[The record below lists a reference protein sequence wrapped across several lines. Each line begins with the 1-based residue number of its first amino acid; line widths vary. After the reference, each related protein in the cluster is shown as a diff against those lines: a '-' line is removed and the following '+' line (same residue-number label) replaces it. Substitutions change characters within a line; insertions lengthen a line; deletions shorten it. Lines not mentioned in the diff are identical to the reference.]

1 MKNNSTMLKL
11 AKLRKKEN
19 EWESEEENPSM
30 EKRISEQKSE
40 VQRPQQTT
48 QTKAEP
54 FSWLK
59 NTQEDTTDFFSDWK
73 NQISNNRKEAE
84 YRYSLSDKDRDI
96 YDTIKNTEGYS
107 SEYLKNRS
115 GGDYTK
121 KLDLEFEN
129 DEWNSLSRD
138 QKERYLRL
146 ANASTDT
153 DLYDSLTSEDK
164 RLYDR
169 INGYEHDD
177 NGRTFL
183 TNDDDEKND
192 RMYREA
198 QNILIGGSWSD
209 EKKGIEQKKMWLSLP
224 ADIREGLIAYSDKGG
239 LLKSS
244 TDTPLKD
251 ELIDTLRFKYGYS
264 DDEIEMLFKYGA
276 AVYNAENQQEYNEL
290 VEHELSTNPAYAFIA
305 PFQQAGAAIASGLAA
320 PRTLINRIANKG
332 SYGVADPYQSY
343 LQNVAGTGK
352 YIGQSIQSTL
362 EDRGDALGWLASKSY
377 GVNMSL
383 MESAMRVSLA
393 RGFAG
398 AMVASNPMLSFD
410 NLSAIAMNAMMGS
423 SVVQQEITEMTNQG
437 ISTDQAVSTALMRGF
452 FECLFETVSLEK
464 IGMFSQTPILKTAT
478 KKEFLKNL
486 VKAGFT
492 EGMEEVSTDF
502 ANDLYDM
509 LMNYDYSDFED
520 FAAQHPEWDADT
532 LRGEYIVK
540 KIGDYAGS
548 FMGGAISGLGLGT
561 ITGGMAYNNVENW
574 SKAGASVSDAD
585 YVRMASVVESI
596 ARQNASVAETL
607 QEMAD
612 ENVDDVI
619 VKGYYKTLV
628 DSIEQ
633 NYASAID
640 KAENVKELD
649 NIMENLNRQAN
660 SVISKDIIDK
670 YNAKIVQFGVDG
682 KVDYDSFIQNR
693 DANPNTTFSDLAFGK
708 GESKIAQGIRQD
720 VDTIAN
726 SWESI
731 KNNPIKETNE
741 DAIMKMAEAQG
752 RLNENTERIEQIV
765 RNFALTGRS
774 LDDVEVR
781 KYANMIGLEKA
792 AMAFSEGKMA
802 TEETI
807 KTSKVGT
814 IASMSQEEINE
825 EFGKDAANI
834 VDYDL
839 IRGKKNY
846 QLAYNVGKALTNM
859 GVNVRLYES
868 NRNGAIPN
876 GLYKNGTI
884 YLDINA
890 GVSGVNAAIGETLS
904 HEMTHWIR
912 ANNEQGYQR
921 LLAFVKNELGEEEFK
936 KQTEKELAKLK
947 KNPTT
952 DVAEEEVVANACTK
966 MLKNSETFKRYAI
979 ADMTGAQKIYA
990 KLKQFINLIKSA
1002 FKGSLHEE
1010 AAALINDMETLQKE
1024 WEKALQEAIGE
1035 VTAMEG
1041 GIDTEAFEDTAV
1053 RDSVR
1058 YVLNEQQRERVSKML
1073 QEKLGVDKATAD
1085 KYIADEQSIASMI
1098 FDNIGFLDY
1107 KPDDR
1112 YEAIKKNSDYPQ
1124 GTVDMTNLCRKRAI
1138 FTQIFDSLQ
1147 KAFPGKLFNAM
1158 DIAEIR
1164 QVLKD
1169 NGYEVACALCFVED
1183 RRQRVGEIA
1192 ENFIERLK
1200 ASNGQTLTVVNSKGE
1215 TKELFMTK
1223 DLANTE
1229 VARKAGFKYKDAIKV
1244 TDKYI
1249 PTQYDL
1255 VTYEGFKA
1263 LSENHPQV
1271 AAAFTRAN
1279 NYLGMSSA
1287 RLVEGRAEY
1296 KREILSYTPAQVKR
1310 INNKGGLRIFS
1321 FSDFEAV
1328 HLLDICQ
1335 VITDAAAVGLKIQA
1349 YTKVP
1354 AFAKLVA
1361 NTGIKLNRSLIAS
1374 GKGFK
1379 VMPDG
1384 SKVLTYDTHEGIN
1397 INDPDFFDSSD
1408 NPNIGNILVGI
1419 SDEHIRL
1426 AMLDDFVD
1434 YIIPFHSNQGKNVLA
1449 VKGISHWTN
1458 YKEYQRERYADG
1470 RKGARDVN
1478 IYTQVI
1484 DKYHPTNKVEFVE
1497 AFLQECEKQGK
1508 IPRFDQFLDKDE
1520 IGKYVYTP
1528 GYEKLLLDFKLFD
1541 KEGFILPQ
1549 MEVNPNID
1557 MDTARKVLNN
1567 EVESGA
1573 KRETVS
1579 KKIVNELEK
1588 KYEVRNSL
1596 RTFMTDYDN
1605 NMGLRD
1611 IITSSVDADFTTYR
1625 NFYNQYQSGVANKNT
1640 AHSNTIAVFKEI
1652 KSRPSGKPDFRSFAS
1667 DKVSKKIMVSSE
1679 YWYTKDGMIRGSN
1692 HWGKIATS
1700 DWYLDGQTASM
1711 TGKIQYGF
1719 APWSEFTHKFTVSAT
1734 YEDYYINPESGVYV
1748 STFDSLENDIRQ
1760 KEQEKEALRN
1770 TTSSNGI
1777 RLSMTDAE
1785 REKALENVTIE
1796 VAEYDK
1802 KADSFIKSNKS
1813 DLSSSI
1819 HKIVKEVIRRA
1830 GKQFGAFN
1838 TYKNDDYGVD
1848 FSLSGNTIDRS
1859 VDYGITDAEQ
1869 ITKLLPSVSY
1879 AVKNAV
1885 AIEAHENTQYND
1897 PNTSIC
1903 LEMLGGYIDDDM
1915 FIPVRFEVKK
1925 DVSGKKNISVV
1936 IDSEG
1941 IEKDEVIIPRIQSIG
1956 GTRSSTSDVSI
1967 AEVFKNVNNK
1977 DLLVFAPDGF
1987 LSADR
1992 KKNKQAAVSAMVNEI
2007 NNENDKIYN
2016 GYLDSGNM
2024 HAAKTMLKN
2033 AAEAH
2038 GFIVDGSV
2046 ARLKANPSIVKSMDP
2061 ETFDDNGK
2069 RIPLSKRFDVSTMD
2083 KRYSQRNT
2091 DQRVS
2096 DMSETERDNKY
2107 MDALKRHD
2115 YEEMDRIIKQAAE
2128 DNGYI
2133 PVIRFHQ
2140 TGETFTKFN
2149 TDNPQAGAL
2158 DSETPNGIFL
2168 KTNDHDIGVGGDYVK
2183 TGKGGNIQMPL
2194 YIKSD
2199 NMLHFKNRE
2208 EAANWYKENI
2218 PGYKELSDEWARVYD
2233 EKYKPQFDELE
2244 KEQFNPDT
2252 TDERQEELDAIET
2265 ELIKELGEEENKYRK
2280 QMRELLDEYFLN
2292 GNSEYDG
2299 IELEDDGHRYINGKR
2314 EDVHTFIVFN
2324 PSQVKS
2330 AEIITRDDNG
2340 EIIPPSQRFNDE
2352 ETDIRYSPRDIAK
2365 SESEMIVDALSLAD
2379 DSVTKQSIQA
2389 YAKEYNNLKAMEN
2402 ESIKLAK
2409 SLKNASPSERD
2420 AITKKILR
2428 LDRQILKATEK
2439 LTEMRTQRVLT
2450 DVLVNE
2456 WAKRMADVEWTNEL
2470 TYQKTKQALEQR
2482 YGRTI
2487 RDLRQKNKDIRVSQ
2501 KVKDRKKSIERKA
2514 KDLMKRLTNPTDKK
2528 HIPAVLVEPTAELLN
2543 ALDFWT
2549 PNSEKGDMK
2558 FTMKG
2563 ESLRQKFS
2571 DFRSAIQK
2579 YWKTAQEGEAE
2590 IEYMFDQEFFDEID
2604 ELEDMLPKN
2613 SEGGLDAINDMTLEQ
2628 LEMLDRTL
2636 TQLNHLISR
2645 GNKMIVQSHYDS
2657 LEDAQAATAETM
2669 LKKKDVKKTAGS
2681 IYNRLNAAQAD
2692 FYAFLRYAGDG
2703 TAQIGD
2709 ALSKAFEAKEWQ
2721 VKEAV
2726 EFTDEL
2732 LKDHRKEVAKWSKDT
2747 HEFTLSS
2754 GKKIELSTSQ
2764 MMEIYLLSKREQ
2776 ARKHILS
2783 ELGGKGIHIQN
2794 KKGKFVKAVKVNE
2807 TDIANIVSEIPS
2819 EAKHIADELQKFVAT
2834 VSTGWGNKASNLLY
2848 GYSKFTEENYWQIR
2862 SAEEALPDNATSEAK
2877 TQASVTKLQNMGR
2890 AKAVKQTANNAIYI
2904 GDVFDTFSKTIDE
2917 MSSYGSVLPAVTDAM
2932 RWWNS
2937 TIVNE
2942 EGERERIK
2950 SLIARKMGRD
2960 MANVFLDN
2968 IRALNGGVLGDS
2980 GSNTFLDRVMKYMMG
2995 KAKAAAVAANM
3006 RVVLQQPTA
3015 IERALAVIEQ
3025 KYLAKAMLMKPA
3037 TKEAQEHSPIAWHKA
3052 QGFYSNGLAPS
3063 LRQLIVGDATAGEKI
3078 TEKAL
3083 WLAGKADDIT
3093 WGILYNA
3100 AMLKVKDTTNLKE
3113 GTKEFYDAAND
3124 IFSDII
3130 NNTQVVDTPLT
3141 KSMAMRSGRLMFF
3154 TAFMA
3159 EPVKTYNMVMTA
3171 IDKIVQD
3178 PKNAKN
3184 WTKAMY
3190 VGLYVFTMTQF
3201 INALAQSIADAARDE
3216 KDKASYF
3223 ERYLKYLKENFIDN
3237 MKPWTYI
3244 PIIKDLAGIKS
3255 RYQNNNIALQAA
3267 QNVGYAIDEI
3277 NKVVHGKSKKTLYGS
3292 AETIAKAYSYATG
3305 VPVSSMMRT
3314 FRSLANVA
3322 GIDLIRRDKY
3332 TNDELARNICLSLE
3346 EGDTKGAEQYRK
3358 ELEAGIRK
3366 SEGYKSQKAE
3376 YEKKKK
3382 KNIPELMDAYVENQI
3397 ENKMAS
3403 YLAENSEEVD
3413 EWAEKYIDKA
3423 TDLQKAVDE
3432 MSDRYST
3439 DVIVKA
3445 IRKSVNAEGEEDV
3458 GSAQTKLNTIYNS
3471 KDINRMIE
3479 KGNLSEAQKVI
3490 DDINRAYAE
3499 KKSQSTAKSLVS
3511 GYWKEIYQDASESE
3525 RNEIEKNLLQLK
3537 NKGEQMFDER
3547 DFYDWTKEYTN
3558 KELQENIVNALEN
3571 GDKAAATKYQ
3581 KQLEEYIT
3589 MSDGYESQ
3597 RAEYELKGVEDIPQK
3612 MQEYVSKK
3620 VDSMVADYLADNSEE
3635 IDRWA
3640 EKYIE
3645 DASSLIDAVKAMSGK
3660 YSEDVI
3666 LSAIRK
3672 SVNKETSTTVST
3684 TRAAGTMYNTGDI
3697 NRMLQSG
3704 KIAEAQKIINEM
3716 ADGYAKTGSKS
3727 TPKGSITEY
3736 WKPIYMKASLQEK
3749 EDIRKMLYKLSW
3761 NGKQMFT
3768 ADDFKTWAK

>member
-1 MKNNSTMLKL
+1 MKKNSTITRL
-11 AKLRKKEN
+11 ANLRKKEN
-19 EWESEEENPSM
+19 EWEREETPDLRQTLS
-30 EKRISEQKSE
+30 SQKEE
-40 VQRPQQTT
+40 VKKPETT
-48 QTKAEP
+48 ETTAKAKP
-54 FSWLK
+54 FAWLDK
-59 NTQEDTTDFFSDWK
+59 QEDSATNFFNDWK
-73 NQISNNRKEAE
+73 NQIANNRKEAE
-84 YRYSLSDKDRDI
+84 YRYSLSDDERDF

-107 SEYLKNRS
+107 SEYLKDRS

-121 KLDLEFEN
+121 KLDLKYEN
-129 DEWNSLSRD
+129 DEWNNLSRD

-153 DLYDSLTSEDK
+153 DIYESLSDEDK

-169 INGYEHDD
+169 ISGYEHDD

-183 TNDDDEKND
+183 SNDDDERND

-198 QNILIGGSWSD
+198 QNILIGGSYSD
-209 EKKGIEQKKMWLSLP
+209 EKKKLEQKKMFFSLP
-224 ADIREGLIAYSDKGG
+224 DDIREGLISLSDKGG
-239 LLKSS
+239 LLQSS
-244 TDTPLKD
+244 VDSPFKD
-251 ELIDTLRFKYGYS
+251 ELIDTLRNKYNYS
-264 DDEIEMLFKYGA
+264 DDEIDMLFKYGA
-276 AVYNAENQQEYNEL
+276 AIYNAEQQQEYNEL
-290 VEHELSTNPAYAFIA
+290 IEHEMETNPFYATVVA
-305 PFQQAGAAIASGLAA
+305 PFQQMGADIAGGFAA
-320 PRTLINRIANKG
+320 PRTIVNRMLNKG
-332 SYGVADPYQSY
+332 SYGVADGYQSY
-343 LQNVAGTGK
+343 LQNVAGTGQ
-352 YIGQSIQSTL
+352 YIGQSVQSAL
-362 EDRGDALGWLASKSY
+362 EERGDALGWLASKSY
-377 GVNMSL
+377 GLGISL
-383 MESAMRVSLA
+383 TESAFRGSLA

-398 AMVASNPMLSFD
+398 AMTALNPMSNFESMSKL
-410 NLSAIAMNAMMGS
+410 AMNAMMGS
-423 SVVQQEITEMTNQG
+423 SVVQQTITELTNKG
-437 ISTDQAVSTALMRGF
+437 MSTDQAVQTAIVRGI
-452 FECLFETVSLEK
+452 FECLFEDVSLEK
-464 IGMFSQTPILKTAT
+464 IGMFSQTPILKTASL
-478 KKEFLKNL
+478 KEFTKNL
-486 VKAGFT
+486 AKAGFT
-492 EGMEEVSTDF
+492 EGMEEVSTDL
-502 ANDLYDM
+502 ANDLYDI

-520 FAAQHPEWDADT
+520 FAAEHPDWDAET

-548 FMGGAISGLGLGT
+548 FLGGAITGLGLGT
-561 ITGGMAYNNVENW
+561 ITGGMAYNNVDNW
-574 SKAGASVSDAD
+574 SKAGTSVTDAD
-585 YVRMASVVESI
+585 YARMSTVVESM
-596 ARQNASVAETL
+596 ARQDASVADTL
-607 QEMAD
+607 REMD
-612 ENVDDVI
+612 EQNVDDV
-619 VKGYYKTLV
+619 VRRGYYKTLV
-628 DSIEQ
+628 DSVEKT
-633 NYASAID
+633 YEDAID
-640 KAENVKELD
+640 KADNVKALD
-649 NIMENLNRQAN
+649 NVMENLNRQTN
-660 SVISKDIIDK
+660 SVISQDIINK

-693 DANPNTTFSDLAFGK
+693 DANPNTTFSDLAFGS
-708 GESKIAQGIRQD
+708 GNSAIARNIRED
-720 VDTIAN
+720 VETINNGMRTIMEDTLADQ
-726 SWESI
+726 
-731 KNNPIKETNE
+731 KET
-741 DAIMKMAEAQG
+741 AKKMAEAQA
-752 RLNENTERIEQIV
+752 RLEENNERVSTIV
-765 RNFALTGRS
+765 RNFAALGKDMES
-774 LDDVEVR
+774 AEVR
-781 KYANMIGLEKA
+781 KYANLIGLENAAKA
-792 AMAFSEGKMA
+792 YSEGKLA
-802 TEETI
+802 SEETI
-807 KTSKVGT
+807 KTSKNGS
-814 IASMSQEEINE
+814 IASMTQDEINA
-825 EFGKDAANI
+825 EFGENAAHI
-834 VDYDL
+834 VEYGNV

-846 QLAYNVGKALTNM
+846 QLAYNIGQAITKM
-859 GVNVRLYES
+859 GINVRLYES
-868 NRNGAIPN
+868 DRNSKIAN
-876 GLYKNGTI
+876 GFYKNGTI

-890 GVSGVNAAIGETLS
+890 GVSGVRSAIGETFS
-904 HEMTHWIR
+904 HELTHWIR
-912 ANNEQGYQR
+912 ANNESGYQS
-921 LLAFVKNELGEEEFK
+921 LLDFVKNELGDEFD
-936 KQTEKELAKLK
+936 KQVQKELGKLK
-947 KNPTT
+947 SKDNNI
-952 DVAEEEVVANACTK
+952 AEEEVVANACAK
-966 MLKNSETFKRYAI
+966 MLQNSETFKRYAI
-979 ADMTGAQKIYA
+979 ADMTGAQKILA
-990 KLKQFINLIKSA
+990 KLREFISNLKKA
-1002 FKGSLHEE
+1002 FKGSLYEE
-1010 AAALINDMETLQKE
+1010 ATSLISDMEGLQKE
-1024 WEKALQEAIGE
+1024 WEQALQEAIGE

-1508 IPRFDQFLDKDE
+1508 IPRFDQFLDKDAN
-1520 IGKYVYTP
+1520 GKYVYTP

-1541 KEGFILPQ
+1541 KQGNILPQ
-1549 MEVNPNID
+1549 MEVNPNIN
-1557 MDTARKVLNN
+1557 METAENILKN
-1567 EVESGA
+1567 EVDSASNRTE
-1573 KRETVS
+1573 VS
-1579 KKIVNELEK
+1579 KKIINQLEN
-1588 KYEVRNSL
+1588 KYEVNDS
-1596 RTFMTDYDN
+1596 
-1605 NMGLRD
+1605 
-1611 IITSSVDADFTTYR
+1611 
-1625 NFYNQYQSGVANKNT
+1625 
-1640 AHSNTIAVFKEI
+1640 
-1652 KSRPSGKPDFRSFAS
+1652 
-1667 DKVSKKIMVSSE
+1667 
-1679 YWYTKDGMIRGSN
+1679 IR
-1692 HWGKIATS
+1692 
-1700 DWYLDGQTASM
+1700 
-1711 TGKIQYGF
+1711 
-1719 APWSEFTHKFTVSAT
+1719 
-1734 YEDYYINPESGVYV
+1734 
-1748 STFDSLENDIRQ
+1748 
-1760 KEQEKEALRN
+1760 
-1770 TTSSNGI
+1770 
-1777 RLSMTDAE
+1777 
-1785 REKALENVTIE
+1785 
-1796 VAEYDK
+1796 
-1802 KADSFIKSNKS
+1802 
-1813 DLSSSI
+1813 
-1819 HKIVKEVIRRA
+1819 
-1830 GKQFGAFN
+1830 
-1838 TYKNDDYGVD
+1838 
-1848 FSLSGNTIDRS
+1848 
-1859 VDYGITDAEQ
+1859 
-1869 ITKLLPSVSY
+1869 
-1879 AVKNAV
+1879 
-1885 AIEAHENTQYND
+1885 
-1897 PNTSIC
+1897 
-1903 LEMLGGYIDDDM
+1903 
-1915 FIPVRFEVKK
+1915 
-1925 DVSGKKNISVV
+1925 
-1936 IDSEG
+1936 
-1941 IEKDEVIIPRIQSIG
+1941 
-1956 GTRSSTSDVSI
+1956 
-1967 AEVFKNVNNK
+1967 
-1977 DLLVFAPDGF
+1977 
-1987 LSADR
+1987 
-1992 KKNKQAAVSAMVNEI
+1992 
-2007 NNENDKIYN
+2007 
-2016 GYLDSGNM
+2016 
-2024 HAAKTMLKN
+2024 
-2033 AAEAH
+2033 
-2038 GFIVDGSV
+2038 
-2046 ARLKANPSIVKSMDP
+2046 
-2061 ETFDDNGK
+2061 
-2069 RIPLSKRFDVSTMD
+2069 
-2083 KRYSQRNT
+2083 
-2091 DQRVS
+2091 
-2096 DMSETERDNKY
+2096 
-2107 MDALKRHD
+2107 
-2115 YEEMDRIIKQAAE
+2115 
-2128 DNGYI
+2128 
-2133 PVIRFHQ
+2133 
-2140 TGETFTKFN
+2140 
-2149 TDNPQAGAL
+2149 
-2158 DSETPNGIFL
+2158 
-2168 KTNDHDIGVGGDYVK
+2168 
-2183 TGKGGNIQMPL
+2183 
-2194 YIKSD
+2194 
-2199 NMLHFKNRE
+2199 
-2208 EAANWYKENI
+2208 
-2218 PGYKELSDEWARVYD
+2218 
-2233 EKYKPQFDELE
+2233 
-2244 KEQFNPDT
+2244 
-2252 TDERQEELDAIET
+2252 
-2265 ELIKELGEEENKYRK
+2265 
-2280 QMRELLDEYFLN
+2280 
-2292 GNSEYDG
+2292 
-2299 IELEDDGHRYINGKR
+2299 
-2314 EDVHTFIVFN
+2314 
-2324 PSQVKS
+2324 
-2330 AEIITRDDNG
+2330 
-2340 EIIPPSQRFNDE
+2340 E
-2352 ETDIRYSPRDIAK
+2352 ETDIIASESVEKADDSEKEILTGNDVRYSERVTDKKTLDFLNNQEYITTYRSFQMINGGLYSPMNQGREGYRTELGVWEQATEIKDFDEAIRNKVLIPQKNGNYKYNLKSGNNTTSGKSRTTAAAYNPYLHSSNSVMNDQFAAAYDRPNLVVVECVVPKSEASRPYKAKNATDPVGWKEWKSGKASTELAKNGGEARGVFLSRWMKAVRILSYEEVAQMYKEALDGTDIKIQWNVVPPGLRHALEDIGVPIDYSYKNGSVTFENVFPDEVKVGTKDNATRYALRNGVENEIRMIESSAGFLRGDITISDDIPAIMVGHEGVKNRPLVMDREHLRRNMLTESEALSRGFNVTDKTHYHGVTAKTIIDVLKGLDDIDEAYRGTDKGGKKEKGRGKEYFLLVSKESQNGNPIIVPITINQDVNGYIRVNRISTIFGRKNFDNYINEKIKDGLLDRITKKKDSNSVNGSGTIPAGRQFNSFNNNIPQSATDVNTQKDGVASYTEERVDRLLRQYGSKSNPKYSQAYATYISPDDFLALTTNDAKQIESESRELDEEELRNNTQEIFLKIENENGKMVVYGHEGRHRMVALRNQGINSVAISVIDLANKYTKEIEDSLVISKQNFTEDNWNDFEADTERKVTLSDLIPISYENEDMLKEFFVNKDNQVRYSPRDIAN
-2365 SESEMIVDALSLAD
+2365 SESEMLVNALKTDTALAD
-2379 DSVTKQSIQA
+2379 DKTSRYSLEL

-2402 ESIKLAK
+2402 ESIRLAK
-2409 SLKNASPSERD
+2409 SLKKASPSERD
-2420 AITKKILR
+2420 VITKKILR

-2456 WAKRMADVEWTNEL
+2456 WAKRMADVEWTSEL
-2470 TYQKTKQALEQR
+2470 TYQKTKQALEER

-2487 RDLRQKNKDIRVSQ
+2487 RDLRQKNKDIRVNQ

-2563 ESLRQKFS
+2563 ESLREKFS

-2657 LEDAQAATAETM
+2657 LEDAQAATADTM

-2726 EFTDEL
+2726 DFTDEL

-2807 TDIANIVSEIPS
+2807 TDIANIVNAIPV

-2890 AKAVKQTANNAIYI
+2890 AKATKQTANNAIYI

-3037 TKEAQEHSPIAWHKA
+3037 AKEAQEHSPIAWHKA

-3113 GTKEFYDAAND
+3113 GTKEFYDAANN

-3171 IDKIVQD
+3171 VDKIVQD

-3223 ERYLKYLKENFIDN
+3223 ERYLKYLKENFVDN

-3645 DASSLIDAVKAMSGK
+3645 DASSLSEAVKAMSGK
-3660 YSEDVI
+3660 YSEDII

-3684 TRAAGTMYNTGDI
+3684 TRAAGTMYNTSDI

-3704 KIAEAQKIINEM
+3704 KVSEAQKIINEM
-3716 ADGYAKTGSKS
+3716 AEGYAKAGSKS
-3727 TPKGSITEY
+3727 TPKSSITEY

-3749 EDIRKMLYKLSW
+3749 EKIRVMLYKLVW
-3761 NGKQMFT
+3761 NGKQMYS
-3768 ADDFKTWAK
+3768 AKDFEKWK